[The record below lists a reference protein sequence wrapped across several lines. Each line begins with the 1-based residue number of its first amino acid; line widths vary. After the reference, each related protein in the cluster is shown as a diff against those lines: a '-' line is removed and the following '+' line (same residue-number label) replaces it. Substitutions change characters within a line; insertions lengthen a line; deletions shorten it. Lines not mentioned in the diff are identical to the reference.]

1 MVAVR
6 IKSPDQRAEA
16 FMALLRQGSVRNLRG
31 GVYVV
36 REGALAALDKLNV
49 PYERVAPLLTL

>member
-1 MVAVR
+1 
-6 IKSPDQRAEA
+6 
-16 FMALLRQGSVRNLRG
+16 MALLRQGSVRNLRG